1 MARAYIVLAR
11 NDLDDSFFQML
22 DLWPNTSHRNYAVD
36 PPGQTHYLTHYFLDG
51 INTAITINEGPPR
64 AVAAANYGLSGY
76 AADTIENAAPPDRAL
91 TTAQA
96 VAFAVFCEGRVSN
109 GLPLTAADCD
119 AWLAANV
126 GAGTALGEGNGTA
139 TIEEILRILAGER
152 YQIPAGALEDGGPN
166 FVGVRRG
173 AFRTRPNV
181 EQPESVRSQ
190 FGPVR
195 GRNSFVGKT
204 IPTTTAVQTAPQDL
218 NFNDVL
224 TVSNTGR
231 LQQSALNGALSRVAS
246 PNFAWLNPAFT
257 YGGGATPATTI
268 AGANVPVTG
277 VARACTVYAADGT
290 VIV

>member
-11 NDLDDSFFQML
+11 NDLDASFLQAL
-22 DLWPNTSHRNYAVD
+22 DLWPNVSQRNAAVD
-36 PPGQTHYLTHYFLDG
+36 PPGQSHYLTHYFLDG

-76 AADTIENAAPPDRAL
+76 AADTIERADLNRAL

-96 VAFAVFCEGRVSN
+96 TGFAVFCEGRVAA
-109 GLPLTAADCD
+109 GLPIDAASC
-119 AWLAANV
+119 ALWLAANV
-126 GAGTALGEGNGTA
+126 AANTALGEGAGTA
-139 TIEEILRILAGER
+139 TVEEILRILAGER
-152 YQIPAGALEDGGPN
+152 YQVPAGALEDGGPN
-166 FVGVRRG
+166 FVGARRG

-195 GRNSFVGKT
+195 GRNPFVGKA
-204 IPTTTAVQTAPQDL
+204 IPTTAVAQTAPQDL

-224 TVSNTGR
+224 VVSDTGR
-231 LQQSALNGALSRVAS
+231 LQQSALNGVLSKLAS
-246 PNFAWLNPAFT
+246 PSYSWINPAFT

-268 AGANVPVTG
+268 DGVNIPATG
-277 VARACTVYAADGT
+277 VARAVTVYAADGS